1 MRARNRLGATILSC
15 GLAAATG
22 VAVAAE
28 PAPAGDCWL
37 AGFKAGDAD
46 AVSACYADDAVLWLS
61 GVPMAKGRASIRE
74 TYAGFLGG
82 VTIKDASL
90 NLIDEKVMG
99 DTRVGWGTYSIS
111 LVDKASKAESVVTG
125 RYTDV
130 QKKIDGRWLYIV
142 DHASD
147 DPAPAAK

>member
-1 MRARNRLGATILSC
+1 MRARNRLGAVTLSC
-15 GLAAATG
+15 CLAATTS
-22 VAVAAE
+22 VAMAAE

-37 AGFKAGDAD
+37 AGFKAGNAE
-46 AVSACYADDAVLWLS
+46 AVSACYAEDAVLWLS
-61 GVPMAKGRASIRE
+61 GVPMAKGRDAIRE
-74 TYAGFLGG
+74 AYAGFLSG

-90 NLIDEKVMG
+90 SLIDERVVG
-99 DTRVGWGTYSIS
+99 DTRVGWGTYSIT

-125 RYTDV
+125 RYTDIQEKV
-130 QKKIDGRWLYIV
+130 DGRWLYIV